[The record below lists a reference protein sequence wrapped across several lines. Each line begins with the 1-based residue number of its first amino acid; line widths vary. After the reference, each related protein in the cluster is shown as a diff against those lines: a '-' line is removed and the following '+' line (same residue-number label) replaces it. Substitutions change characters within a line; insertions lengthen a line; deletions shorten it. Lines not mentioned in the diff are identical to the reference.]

1 MQDRSCRIF
10 EVTTKC
16 SGGSTSG
23 LWQHMQRIHEKE
35 HQELKSKS
43 VKQSTNKVQAIK
55 QPTLTSM
62 LASLEEESEES
73 EEADDVEMSEQS
85 DFD

>member
-1 MQDRSCRIF
+1 MRKNI
-10 EVTTKC
+10 
-16 SGGSTSG
+16 
-23 LWQHMQRIHEKE
+23 
-35 HQELKSKS
+35 QELKSKS
-43 VKQSTNKVQAIK
+43 VKQSTSKVQAIK